1 MKLTIG
7 QKVILG
13 HGLALLFMAAIGI
26 TAYWSTAHL
35 AVNTNWV
42 THTHLVL
49 GQADL
54 MLARMVDSE
63 SVGRGYALTGDE
75 RYLEPFEGLTRQIAE
90 ARKAVRDLTADNPGQ
105 QGRLDTIEPLVERQL
120 AYVRE
125 IINLRRQKGFAA
137 ALQMIETDRRQELM
151 TEIRNL
157 VTTLEGEEHRLL
169 RLRDQETRASAANTT
184 YVIVYG
190 SLLGFGLVSLV
201 GFVIHRSIT
210 RPLAEFQKF
219 VAAVGE
225 GDLTQQSSLQG
236 GDELGRL
243 AASLNRMVTGLK
255 EVAVQTRA
263 ATDNL
268 NSATVEILATVKQQ
282 AVSTGEQAAAC
293 QETNATMQQVSQ
305 SCLQIAER
313 AKEIAITAEA
323 TSAASNSGAETVQNT
338 NRTMDSIREQ
348 AEAVAENIVALSE
361 KTQMVGEIIAT
372 VNDIAEQSHLLAL
385 NAAIEAAA
393 AGEHGRSFS
402 VVAGEIKNLADQS
415 KEATVQ
421 VKTILG
427 DIQKG
432 INSSVML
439 TEEAVKRVDVGKQQA
454 DLAASTIREMTVSI
468 QQSVQAFQQI
478 VAGTNQQMIGFEHV
492 VEAVKDIAKASDQ
505 NASGTR
511 QMEVAAANITVMGQQ
526 LRKTTDR
533 YKF

>member
-26 TAYWSTAHL
+26 TAYRSTARL
-35 AVNTNWV
+35 IQNANWV

-49 GQADL
+49 GEAEIL
-54 MLARMVDSE
+54 LANTVDAE
-63 SVGRGYALTGDE
+63 SIDRGYILTGDD
-75 RYLEPFEGLTRQIAE
+75 RYLERFEGVVKRIAD
-90 ARKAVRDLTADNPGQ
+90 ARKALRDLTVDNPAQ
-105 QGRLDTIEPLVERQL
+105 QSRLDALDPLLDRKLVI
-120 AYVRE
+120 VRE
-125 IINLRRQKGFAA
+125 MIGQRRQKGFAD
-137 ALQMIETDRRQELM
+137 ALRLFEADKSHELMIE
-151 TEIRNL
+151 IRSV
-157 VTTLEGEEHRLL
+157 VTALEAEENRLL
-169 RLRDQETRASAANTT
+169 RQRDQETRASAENTT

-190 SLLGFGLVSLV
+190 SLFGFVVVTLV
-201 GFVIHRSIT
+201 GFMVHRSIT

-219 VAAVGE
+219 VSAVGE
-225 GDLTQQSSLQG
+225 GDLTQQSSLKG

-243 AASLNRMVTGLK
+243 AEGLNRMVTGLK
-255 EVAVQTRA
+255 EVAGQTRA

-305 SCLQIAER
+305 SCLQITER
-313 AKEIAITAEA
+313 AKQIAATAEA
-323 TSAASNSGAETVQNT
+323 TSAASNSGVEAVQNT
-338 NRTMDSIREQ
+338 NRTMESIREQ

-439 TEEAVKRVDVGKQQA
+439 TEEAVKRVDAGKQQA

-468 QQSVQAFQQI
+468 QQSLQAFQQI

-492 VEAVKDIAKASDQ
+492 MEAVKDIAKASDQ
-505 NASGTR
+505 SASGTR
-511 QMEVAAANITVMGQQ
+511 QMEVAAANITVLGQQ

-533 YKF
+533 YRF